1 MALCLNRVK
10 RANEVDFRRESQGQ
24 LAAPARRRRES
35 LCTGQ
40 IAADS
45 HVRQSP
51 SNQAV
56 CSIFGANS
64 DAFCFCDKTCS
75 A

>member
-1 MALCLNRVK
+1 MALCLNGVK
-10 RANEVDFRRESQGQ
+10 RANEVDFRTESQGQ
-24 LAAPARRRRES
+24 LEPPGRRRRES
-35 LCTGQ
+35 LCAGQ

-45 HVRQSP
+45 HVRQTP

-56 CSIFGANS
+56 CSILGANS
-64 DAFCFCDKTCS
+64 DALCFCDKTCL